1 MKDKYMLIILTSI
14 LTSSMMAILI
24 REYQIGK
31 INYQGKF
38 EYIGGK

>member
-14 LTSSMMAILI
+14 LISSMMAILI

-31 INYQGKF
+31 MNY
-38 EYIGGK
+38 